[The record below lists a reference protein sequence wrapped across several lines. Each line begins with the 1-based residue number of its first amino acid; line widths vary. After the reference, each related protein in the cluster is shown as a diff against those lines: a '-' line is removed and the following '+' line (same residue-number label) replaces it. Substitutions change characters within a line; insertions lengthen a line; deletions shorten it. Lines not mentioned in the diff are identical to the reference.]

1 MCGGSSGEQGSLVA
15 RGGHSFPFSGDKR
28 HEVTTEELYG
38 PWMVAGDRKRRPRKQ
53 LVTDKGMNLNNG
65 KSRFNV
71 LATEAA
77 EADVPEVGVSIPS
90 VAHVSTK
97 AGPSLTSGKRANVQG
112 VQSSTHVAIDTELD
126 DVVVEPMV
134 PGRTLLVIGSSSG
147 LLGRHKAVTIVDD
160 GFDLEGGKRGGFKKG
175 LSSPGKLRLQ
185 VRKQSAFKAPNL
197 PRLSEWINTLP
208 SREGADKQTP
218 VVTNSASAQ
227 ADPPD
232 PIAPFQNMHENGPG
246 ASQDDSEMAQVV
258 DMNRPGQTLEC

>member
-1 MCGGSSGEQGSLVA
+1 MCGVSSGEQGFLVA

-38 PWMVAGDRKRRPRKQ
+38 LWMVVGDRKRRPRKQ

-65 KSRFNV
+65 KSCFNV

-112 VQSSTHVAIDTELD
+112 VQSSTHVAIDTELE

-134 PGRTLLVIGSSSG
+134 PGRTPLVIGSSSG

-160 GFDLEGGKRGGFKKG
+160 GFDLEGGKHGGFKKG
-175 LSSPGKLRLQ
+175 LLSSGKLRL
-185 VRKQSAFKAPNL
+185 
-197 PRLSEWINTLP
+197 
-208 SREGADKQTP
+208 QTP

-232 PIAPFQNMHENGPG
+232 PIAPFQNIHGNGPG

-258 DMNRPGQTLEC
+258 DMNRSGQTLEC